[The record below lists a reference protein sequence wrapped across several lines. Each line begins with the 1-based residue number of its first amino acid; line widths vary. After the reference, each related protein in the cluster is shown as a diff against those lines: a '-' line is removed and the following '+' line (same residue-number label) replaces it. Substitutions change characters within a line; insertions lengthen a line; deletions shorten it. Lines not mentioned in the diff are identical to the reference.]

1 MPFTGDT
8 QPDLRQPGTES
19 PDAAPRR
26 IVIVGVCG
34 AGKTLLAEKL
44 SARGFDARTVAQEHS
59 LVATLFLRGEPD
71 AVIYLEASD
80 ATVAQRKRSGWEPS
94 LLREQRRRLKLARQK
109 ADIVLATDGMDPDR
123 LADEAR
129 RRLAELF

>member
-1 MPFTGDT
+1 MLFTGETQADT
-8 QPDLRQPGTES
+8 AKPGTEATG
-19 PDAAPRR
+19 PAPRR

-34 AGKTLLAEKL
+34 AGKTLLAENL
-44 SARGFDARTVAQEHS
+44 VARGFDARTVAQEHS
-59 LVATLFLRGEPD
+59 LVATLFLRSDPD
-71 AVIYLEASD
+71 AVVYLEASD

-109 ADIVLATDGMDPDR
+109 ADIVLATDGVDPDR

-129 RRLAELF
+129 RRLTELF

>member
-1 MPFTGDT
+1 MLFTGDT
-8 QPDLRQPGTES
+8 PPDNEKPEAGTPGL
-19 PDAAPRR
+19 APRR

-34 AGKTLLAEKL
+34 AGKSLLAKNL
-44 SARGFDARTVAQEHS
+44 GSRGFDARTVAQEHS
-59 LVATLFLRGEPD
+59 LVATLFLRSEPD
-71 AVIYLEASD
+71 AVICLEASD
-80 ATVAQRKRSGWEPS
+80 ATVALRKSSGWEPS

-109 ADIVLATDGMDPDR
+109 ADIVLGTDGVDPDE